1 MSKEKAPAAPSFEDA
16 LAELETIVNEMESGD
31 LPLNVALEKFEK
43 GITLSRL
50 SQQALVQAEQKVS
63 ILLNEKGEDTL
74 ADFQDNTSGE

>member
-16 LAELETIVNEMESGD
+16 LAELETIVSEMESGD

-50 SQQALVQAEQKVS
+50 SQQALMQAEQKVS
-63 ILLNEKGEDTL
+63 ILLNEQGEETL